1 MKRWG
6 GLIVLVSDGVKEIPL
21 LVESGLDD
29 FRKFLKEFTDIKIIP
44 TPNAKRLATELVIYD
59 SIDTNVKV
67 YPFKREEG
75 HDYILE
81 VDVRRGELSLKD
93 GNNTTIDRFR
103 IKTEAVLTDS
113 YLGYGYDDDEEAWD
127 DFEYFEEFDVEDWVD
142 GDIVPVSGY
151 SRTAEAVKIRN
162 VMLEVKELFDE
173 AERISKMVRERGE
186 VKKLVVIEDEGS
198 GDGVV
203 LEVVCDLTTIEDLAD
218 TVEELLDVGG
228 NDAYIFA
235 RNLLKEFLDEG
246 FEEVS
251 LSEYSFLDV
260 YYGEVP
266 IPYVHVYV
274 GSKTVTIP

>member
-1 MKRWG
+1 
-6 GLIVLVSDGVKEIPL
+6 LIVLVSDGVKEIPL
-21 LVESGLDD
+21 LVESSLDD

-44 TPNAKRLATELVIYD
+44 APNAKRVATELVIYD
-59 SIDTNVKV
+59 SINTNVKV
-67 YPFKREEG
+67 YPFKREDC
-75 HDYILE
+75 HDYVLE
-81 VDVRRGELSLKD
+81 VDIRRGELSLKD
-93 GNNTTIDRFR
+93 GNNTTIDIFR

-113 YLGYGYDDDEEAWD
+113 YLGDGYDDNEEAWD
-127 DFEYFEEFDVEDWVD
+127 DFDYFEEFDVEDWVD
-142 GDIVPVSGY
+142 GGIVPVPGY
-151 SRTAEAVKIRN
+151 SGTAEAVEIKK
-162 VMLEVKELFDE
+162 VMLEVNELLDE

-203 LEVVCDLTTIEDLAD
+203 LEVVCDLTTIEDLAE

-228 NDAYIFA
+228 NDAYVFA

-260 YYGEVP
+260 YYGEVS

>member
-1 MKRWG
+1 MG

-21 LVESGLDD
+21 LVESSLDD

-44 TPNAKRLATELVIYD
+44 APNAKRVATELVIYD
-59 SIDTNVKV
+59 SINTNVKV
-67 YPFKREEG
+67 YPFKREDC
-75 HDYILE
+75 HDYVLE
-81 VDVRRGELSLKD
+81 VDIRRGELSLKD
-93 GNNTTIDRFR
+93 GNYTTIDIFR

-113 YLGYGYDDDEEAWD
+113 YLGDGYDDNEEAWD
-127 DFEYFEEFDVEDWVD
+127 DFDYFEEFDVEDWVD

-266 IPYVHVYV
+266 IPYVHIYV
-274 GSKTVTIP
+274 GSKTVMIP